1 MIKIK
6 YESAKI
12 TMIIHV
18 HVHVGLMLVKIF
30 LWEPMSKTFS
40 HCWFI
45 YNIMWL
51 RNDLIIVLNKVFLI
65 IKALLYNQLF
75 CVVHVIL
82 YLHLQNQIIH
92 GSSCYFCRGK
102 LFKVF
107 IEYSRR
113 VQPVTNISMTIIN
126 NAFYMYL

>member
-12 TMIIHV
+12 TMII

-40 HCWFI
+40 HCWFT

-51 RNDLIIVLNKVFLI
+51 RNDLIIVLNKVFLL
-65 IKALLYNQLF
+65 IKALLY
-75 CVVHVIL
+75 
-82 YLHLQNQIIH
+82 
-92 GSSCYFCRGK
+92 
-102 LFKVF
+102 
-107 IEYSRR
+107 
-113 VQPVTNISMTIIN
+113 
-126 NAFYMYL
+126 

>member
-65 IKALLYNQLF
+65 IYCINQLF
-75 CVVHVIL
+75 CVIKIAIV

-92 GSSCYFCRGK
+92 RSSCYFCRGK
-102 LFKVF
+102 LFEVF

-113 VQPVTNISMTIIN
+113 IQPVTNTCISKTIIN
-126 NAFYMYL
+126 NAFYL

>member
-65 IKALLYNQLF
+65 IKALLYKPTFLCNKNSNSVPSSAESNHPQVFLLF
-75 CVVHVIL
+75 L
-82 YLHLQNQIIH
+82 QGKTFRSLH
-92 GSSCYFCRGK
+92 
-102 LFKVF
+102 
-107 IEYSRR
+107 
-113 VQPVTNISMTIIN
+113 
-126 NAFYMYL
+126 

>member
-12 TMIIHV
+12 TMIIHVHV

-45 YNIMWL
+45 YNITWL
-51 RNDLIIVLNKVFLI
+51 RNNSIIVSNKVFLI
-65 IKALLYNQLF
+65 IKALLD
-75 CVVHVIL
+75 
-82 YLHLQNQIIH
+82 
-92 GSSCYFCRGK
+92 
-102 LFKVF
+102 
-107 IEYSRR
+107 
-113 VQPVTNISMTIIN
+113 
-126 NAFYMYL
+126 